1 MSRARAAIELD
12 AQISAAEALWYDVTR
27 WPAFVDGFGHVDK
40 LEGPWPDTGAR
51 VLWDSTRGGRGRVV
65 ERVVAYEVRT
75 GQTVEVE
82 DPKTTGTQRVRFTPR
97 EGGGARMELELE
109 YRLKDR
115 TPFTPL
121 VDAIFVR
128 RAFND
133 ALRRTLARFQRELAM
148 DVELEAE
155 TAL

>member
-12 AQISAAEALWYDVTR
+12 AQVSAAEALWYDLRR
-27 WPAFVDGFGHVDK
+27 WPSFLDGFGHVAK

-51 VLWDSTRGGRGRVV
+51 LLWDSTRGGRGRVV

-82 DPKTTGTQRVRFTPR
+82 DPKITGTQRVSFSPR
-97 EGGGARMELELE
+97 EGGGSRMELELD

-121 VDAIFVR
+121 VDALFVR

-133 ALRRTLARFQRELAM
+133 ALRRTLVRFRRELAV
-148 DVELEAE
+148 DVELEAGS
-155 TAL
+155 AP